1 MKQWNLNAKKN
12 ISWYRVASTAGKI
25 HIHSTMFT
33 LKFRSS
39 VKVCDKNIMI
49 LSQPQPN
56 RKSSV
61 DGRFTQNLDIILIYM
76 LRETSELLR
85 N

>member
-1 MKQWNLNAKKN
+1 ML
-12 ISWYRVASTAGKI
+12 
-25 HIHSTMFT
+25 T
-33 LKFRSS
+33 LKCRSS

-61 DGRFTQNLDIILIYM
+61 DERFTQNLDIILIYM